1 MPAGA
6 DGPQFYQRPLPDSCV
21 AFASERGQQI
31 FARALAEGHM
41 RRFFALVAQF
51 QTQDEP
57 AFCGLGS
64 LAMALNTLSIDPGRV
79 WKGVWRWYHEE
90 MLDCCKDLEEVKT
103 EGITLD
109 EFQCLARCN
118 GCHATVTRAA
128 DRRPA
133 SIEQFRQTVAETCA
147 GEQSVLVCSYSR
159 KTLGQTGSGHFSPV
173 GGYSKIE
180 DLVLLLDVARFKY
193 PPHWVSLK
201 LLWEAMTAVDA
212 ATGQPRGCEQ
222 ANTPL
227 SLGSW
232 ADIGLVVAA
241 RRGGADRVPRR
252 AEHSGGLS
260 ASVQLRQHRR
270 AGRALCPRA
279 DHRRACASGSGQR
292 AGVLGGDGAGAGLR
306 RFGVAETTQVTL

>member
-1 MPAGA
+1 MLAVAAALARVLTQRATPESTPVATTVA
-6 DGPQFYQRPLPDSCV
+6 APRKRVPSAFKRPLPKDKCV
-21 AFASERGQQI
+21 SFSSDKG
-31 FARALAEGHM
+31 RAMLVESLRDHTRTHA
-41 RRFFALVAQF
+41 FFALSEQF
-51 QTQDEP
+51 RTQDEP

-173 GGYSKIE
+173 GGYSKSE

-212 ATGQPRGCEQ
+212 ATGQPRGCEVEP
-222 ANTPL
+222 THP
-227 SLGSW
+227 S
-232 ADIGLVVAA
+232 
-241 RRGGADRVPRR
+241 R
-252 AEHSGGLS
+252 S
-260 ASVQLRQHRR
+260 A
-270 AGRALCPRA
+270 
-279 DHRRACASGSGQR
+279 
-292 AGVLGGDGAGAGLR
+292 AGLT
-306 RFGVAETTQVTL
+306 A

>member
-31 FARALAEGHM
+31 FARALAEGYM

-173 GGYSKIE
+173 GGYLKKQ
-180 DLVLLLDVARFKY
+180 DLVLLLDVARFKCKI
-193 PPHWVSLK
+193 VI
-201 LLWEAMTAVDA
+201 
-212 ATGQPRGCEQ
+212 
-222 ANTPL
+222 L
-227 SLGSW
+227 SRF
-232 ADIGLVVAA
+232 AC
-241 RRGGADRVPRR
+241 
-252 AEHSGGLS
+252 
-260 ASVQLRQHRR
+260 
-270 AGRALCPRA
+270 CPSR
-279 DHRRACASGSGQR
+279 
-292 AGVLGGDGAGAGLR
+292 
-306 RFGVAETTQVTL
+306 